1 MFSISARLE
10 ANLELND
17 LLAAYGLEKGGRVQR
32 FIDLYAPPPREAGR
46 RQRRAHPL
54 DASAG
59 WSRHGAAFSIII
71 SSVMRRRDATAKKVI
86 DGCTPYVPASPDRT
100 LEFSAQ
106 VSTEIGSGQV
116 IWNTPYAHYQYMGIV
131 YGPNIPILEP
141 ETGILLGWFSPP
153 GRPKHPTDRE
163 LTYDTSQNPM
173 AGPYWFER
181 AYEETVHWTVSRI
194 PWERPTA

>member
-10 ANLELND
+10 ANLDPND

-32 FIDLYAPPPREAGR
+32 FID
-46 RQRRAHPL
+46 Q
-54 DASAG
+54 
-59 WSRHGAAFSIII
+59 
-71 SSVMRRRDATAKKVI
+71 KVI
-86 DGCTPYVPASPDRT
+86 DSCTPYVPASPDRT

-106 VSTEIGSGQV
+106 VSTDIGSGMV
-116 IWNTPYAHYQYMGIV
+116 VWNTPYAHYQYMGIV

-141 ETGILLGWFSPP
+141 ETGILLGFFSPP

-194 PWERPTA
+194 PWERRTT